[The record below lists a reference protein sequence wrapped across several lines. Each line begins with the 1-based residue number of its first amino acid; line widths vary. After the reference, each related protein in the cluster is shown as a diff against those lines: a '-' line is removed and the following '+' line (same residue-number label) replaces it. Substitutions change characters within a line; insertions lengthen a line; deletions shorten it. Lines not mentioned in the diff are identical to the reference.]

1 MKMNRSSVVV
11 EFRLVSIFEEVR
23 HKLLSPECEDRLDK
37 PLGYWALPTDRSAP
51 IALMGRSLRD
61 LLNTPFEQLY
71 ATPGIGQKKINSLVE
86 LLERAALP
94 EPPGAIHVEAE
105 TVGEAEDAIAADGG
119 HVDTSIVSEALW
131 VQWQQTIR
139 DHGLGKET
147 LGRFSPSLQSL
158 PRVIW
163 NTPLDAYTELTL
175 AEIRALKT
183 HGEKRVRAVL
193 EVFGGLHALLARI
206 HPQPHLAVRILPGF
220 VAQLDVWTTAV
231 LRQSAAIDPQA
242 IRASFVDPLMAQL
255 SIDAGEQIAHLAA
268 TRLRLDGSGASVR
281 QVARRM
287 GLTRARV
294 YQLLGDVGAMMNV
307 RWPEGAAIMHEVSE
321 TLHAQFKDSTQL
333 ELFDAVC
340 ELFFANKREGHDF
353 TESESTPIEE
363 FKPRAQPV

>member
-11 EFRLVSIFEEVR
+11 EFRLVSVFEETR
-23 HKLLSPECEDRLDK
+23 RKLLSPEFADRLDK

-61 LLNTPFEQLY
+61 LLNTPFEQLF

-86 LLERAALP
+86 LLERAAQP
-94 EPPGAIHVEAE
+94 EPPGAIHVEADKAI
-105 TVGEAEDAIAADGG
+105 EAEEGASADGA

-131 VQWQQTIR
+131 VQWQQTVR

-193 EVFGGLHALLARI
+193 EVFGGLHSLLARV
-206 HPQPHLAVRILPGF
+206 HPQRHLAVRILPSF
-220 VAQLDVWTTAV
+220 VARLDVWATSV
-231 LRQSAAIDPQA
+231 LRQSAAVDAQS
-242 IRASFVDPLMAQL
+242 IRTAFVEPLMVQL
-255 SIDAGEQIAHLAA
+255 RIDAGEQIAQLAE

-307 RWPEGAAIMHEVSE
+307 RWPEGSAIMHEVKE
-321 TLHAQFKDSTQL
+321 TLHSQLKDASQL

-340 ELFFANKREGHDF
+340 ELFFGSKRDGHDF
-353 TESESTPIEE
+353 AEGESLSLEGL
-363 FKPRAQPV
+363 KPRAQPA

>member
-11 EFRLVSIFEEVR
+11 EFRLITIFEEAR
-23 HKLLSPECEDRLDK
+23 RKLSAPECADRLDK

-51 IALMGRSLRD
+51 IALMGRTLRD

-86 LLERAALP
+86 LLERAAQP
-94 EPPGAIHVEAE
+94 EPPGSIPDESENLAPS
-105 TVGEAEDAIAADGG
+105 EDGGADGG

-131 VQWQQTIR
+131 VQWQQTVR

-147 LGRFSPSLQSL
+147 LGRFSPSLQNL

-193 EVFGGLHALLARI
+193 EVFGGLHALLARL

-220 VAQLDVWTTAV
+220 VAKLDAWTSDV
-231 LRQSAAIDPQA
+231 PRQSAAIDPQS
-242 IRASFVDPLMAQL
+242 IRTAFVDTLMEQL
-255 SIDAGEQIAHLAA
+255 KIDAGEQIAQLAQ

-281 QVARRM
+281 QVARRL

-321 TLHAQFKDSTQL
+321 TLHAQFKDSSQL

-340 ELFFANKREGHDF
+340 ELFFSGKREGHDF
-353 TESESTPIEE
+353 ADGEAATSEG
-363 FKPRAQPV
+363 FKTRAQPV

>member
-11 EFRLVSIFEEVR
+11 EFRLVSSFEEVR
-23 HKLLSPECEDRLDK
+23 HKLLSPDCADRLDK
-37 PLGYWALPTDRSAP
+37 PLGYWALPTDRSSP
-51 IALMGRSLRD
+51 IALMGRSLRE
-61 LLNTPFEQLY
+61 LLDTPFEQLH
-71 ATPGIGQKKINSLVE
+71 ATPGIGQKKIHSLVE
-86 LLERAALP
+86 LLDRAARP
-94 EPPGAIHVEAE
+94 EPPGAIANEAAPLDE
-105 TVGEAEDAIAADGG
+105 PTAALSPDNM

-131 VQWQQTIR
+131 VQWQQTVR

-147 LGRFSPSLQSL
+147 LGRFSPSLQNL

-193 EVFGGLHALLARI
+193 EVFGGLHSLLARLQ
-206 HPQPHLAVRILPGF
+206 PQPHLAVRILPGI
-220 VAQLDVWTTAV
+220 VAQLDVWAASV
-231 LRQSAAIDPQA
+231 LRQATAIDAQA
-242 IRASFVDPLMAQL
+242 IRESFIDPLMAQL
-255 SIDAGEQIAHLAA
+255 RIDAGEQIAQLVE

-307 RWPEGAAIMHEVSE
+307 RWPEGTTILHEVSE
-321 TLHAQFKDSTQL
+321 TLHAQIKDGAQL

-340 ELFFANKREGHDF
+340 ELFFAGKRLDHEFHDGDSISM
-353 TESESTPIEE
+353 ESL
-363 FKPRAQPV
+363 QPAHAV